1 MRSDRAGPVGDFF
14 TWQRQNSR
22 LGDRGKPQAMQ
33 KLRIPQ
39 GDPQKLRMRAE
50 ELKLKACRL
59 ANEADE
65 LLARAE
71 EIEAAHKKNSA

>member
-1 MRSDRAGPVGDFF
+1 
-14 TWQRQNSR
+14 
-22 LGDRGKPQAMQ
+22 MQ